1 VQRLR
6 PPVRSL
12 LPCRTPG
19 GHQVTAR
26 HWCHSPLRVPRTPS
40 LPPLLRD
47 HHASLGYKNQVSPF
61 GPVIF
66 RPPWGAPSAAL
77 FFPMPGN
84 TGELCF
90 LLPFIP
96 FGLSSAEL
104 DTSTATP
111 CRSRRLR
118 RPECP
123 EPPSLLPLNPPPLP
137 TDFDE
142 PCAPNTLLGYI
153 PAAPRSWRRRPRH
166 PGGRRRARPAAPP
179 RGGSARS
186 PALGAPTWC
195 CGHGLA
201 G

>member
-1 VQRLR
+1 
-6 PPVRSL
+6 
-12 LPCRTPG
+12 
-19 GHQVTAR
+19 
-26 HWCHSPLRVPRTPS
+26 
-40 LPPLLRD
+40 
-47 HHASLGYKNQVSPF
+47 
-61 GPVIF
+61 
-66 RPPWGAPSAAL
+66 
-77 FFPMPGN
+77 MPGN
-84 TGELCF
+84 TSELRF

-166 PGGRRRARPAAPP
+166 LGGRRRARPAAPP

-201 G
+201 DQLSPLGQGLGPDSRPSTVFPFFYFRFPFEISRKSSKLLKYLENGMRLRKMQSKFQ